1 MRDLLAGLRT
11 EMTLE
16 EGKEPTPETMKEIR
30 NISAQLVELAL
41 QRQK

>member
-1 MRDLLAGLRT
+1 MRDILAGLRT

-16 EGKEPTPETMKEIR
+16 KDAAPTEAKVAEIR
-30 NISAQLVELAL
+30 KQADKLVELAL